1 VFAHNDNMAF
11 GAVAAIEEDRKLGL
25 KPGKDI
31 LIIGVDGVRHG
42 FELLMEKKLNALVEC
57 NPNLGKIVLK
67 VALQV
72 LGGRSVPAAMY
83 MEDRVYTQHNAAAAF
98 PSRKY

>member
-1 VFAHNDNMAF
+1 MK
-11 GAVAAIEEDRKLGL
+11 GSSVAAIEEDKKLGL

-42 FELLMEKKLNALVEC
+42 FELLMDKKLNALIEC
-57 NPNLGKIVLK
+57 NPMLGKLVLK
-67 VALQV
+67 VTTQV
-72 LGGRSVPAAMY
+72 LGGRSVPPVMF
-83 MEDRVYTQHNAAAAF
+83 MEDKVFTQYNAAAAF